1 MDMAKIMIPS
11 TLNNNDSK
19 QLIFGI
25 VDTLTDLDPNIIE
38 IRQAIDESNLLVK
51 EITQDIE
58 GLKTRNTL
66 INLSHLAV
74 LEKKLPFV
82 KTRLE
87 EFTNQIK
94 SGKAEAESLTKN
106 YNVVINTLT
115 KATNKLDE
123 VDPLRSDALS
133 IIALNNIKVKNIQN
147 QINNAYHQIQILER
161 FRAITLYHVSETISL
176 NKKDKDM
183 SLIVEIKRVADEIH
197 NTIQKLTW
205 ASIFFA
211 VLSGYNVLASNYHI
225 QYESVKKIAKEVSA
239 APSPLLQNMDGLF
252 GMSEAFSSGVVVLGT
267 VSMTCSLFALFKEG
281 LSSRVNGMLIISG
294 MVVFIAFAAPR
305 FLKSTFFNSGDI
317 QYTEIVSLITFDFWN
332 FGFIGTAILLMILN
346 VCIIYGLVKF
356 KEEKQY
362 KSLVQQL
369 SDSEP
374 EQTITDNDH
383 SLDILPPLNQR
394 L

>member
-1 MDMAKIMIPS
+1 MNLAKIMIPS

-25 VDTLTDLDPNIIE
+25 VATLSDLDPNIIE
-38 IRQAIDESNLLVK
+38 IRQAIEKSNLLVK
-51 EITQDIE
+51 EITQDID

-66 INLSHLAV
+66 INLGHLAV
-74 LEKKLPFV
+74 LERKLPFV

-87 EFTNQIK
+87 EFIDLIK
-94 SGKAEAESLTKN
+94 SGKAEAEALTDN
-106 YNVVINTLT
+106 YNIVINTLA
-115 KATNKLDE
+115 KATNQLDE
-123 VDPLRSDALS
+123 VDPLRTDALS

-147 QINNAYHQIQILER
+147 QINNANHQIQILER

-176 NKKDKDM
+176 NKKDKEM

-197 NTIQKLTW
+197 NTIQKLSWTT
-205 ASIFFA
+205 IFFA

-239 APSPLLQNMDGLF
+239 APPQLLLNMDGLF
-252 GMSEAFSSGVVVLGT
+252 GTFEAFSSGVVVLGT
-267 VSMTCSLFALFKEG
+267 VSMIYSLFALCKEG
-281 LSSRVNGMLIISG
+281 LSSKLNSMLIVSV
-294 MVVFIAFAAPR
+294 MLVLIAFAAPT
-305 FLKSTFFNSGDI
+305 FLKSIFFNSGDI

-332 FGFIGTAILLMILN
+332 FGFIGTAILLTILN

-362 KSLVQQL
+362 KSLLQKL

-374 EQTITDNDH
+374 EQTITDNDQ
-383 SLDILPPLNQR
+383 SLKLMKGGV
-394 L
+394 